1 MESSGATAFD
11 RDAVPRDRKA
21 ASQLAAGAE
30 MVAPEEPLAPEESPS
45 VDAEEA
51 ESVQQSEELPPVEEV
66 MPGDGHLSAADGDE
80 IVDAVADTTGHIEG
94 MEVASFVVPD
104 ETSLDLND
112 LD

>member
-1 MESSGATAFD
+1 MESTGATAFD

-21 ASQLAAGAE
+21 ASQLAAEAE
-30 MVAPEEPLAPEESPS
+30 MVAPEQPLAPGELPL

-51 ESVQQSEELPPVEEV
+51 ESGARSDQLPLGEEIL
-66 MPGDGHLSAADGDE
+66 PGDGHPSAADGDE
-80 IVDAVADTTGHIEG
+80 IVETVADTAGHIEG